1 MAITNVGELK
11 AAVADW
17 INRED
22 IADVIPG
29 FISQADNRILTD
41 HRSSVI
47 PLDEEVVKVVGAAG
61 QLSPYAFPEGVPQS
75 LLIDDKLI
83 EPASWETYW
92 QARTDGSLGA
102 RWSYYEGKI
111 WYTGWPDRDE
121 GADNTANAVTIRVK
135 TRTKEPLDISNDANT
150 SLMLTNHPEL
160 YLFGA
165 LTEAA
170 TYLRDIEGITL
181 YQTRYDGL
189 MDETAKGYLR
199 RKVANGLVVS
209 SIGADYNFDR
219 SY

>member
-11 AAVADW
+11 TAIADW

-22 IADVIPG
+22 IADVIPD
-29 FISQADNRILTD
+29 FISQADTRILTD
-41 HRSSVI
+41 HRSAVI

-75 LLIDDKLI
+75 LLVDDELV

-92 QARTDGSLGA
+92 QARTDSSLGA
-102 RWSYYEGKI
+102 RWAYYEGKI
-111 WYTGWPDRDE
+111 WFTGWPDRDE
-121 GADNTANAVTIRVK
+121 GANLDAEAVTIRVK
-135 TRTKEPLDISNDANT
+135 TRTKEPLDLSSDANT

-160 YLFGA
+160 YLFAA
-165 LTEAA
+165 LTEAS
-170 TYLRDIEGITL
+170 TYLRDMEGLQL
-181 YQTRYDGL
+181 YQVRYNGL
-189 MDETAKGYLR
+189 MDEVSKGYLR
-199 RKVANGLVVS
+199 RKIANGFVVS